1 MIGIDIKHMPRIIET
16 MIIDE
21 YLKGFES
28 FYRNTILSCDYLDFR
43 FSDNFKALIQAK
55 KKLKS
60 NIN

>member
-1 MIGIDIKHMPRIIET
+1 MDIKHMPRIIKT
-16 MIIDE
+16 MISGQ
-21 YLKGFES
+21 YLKGFEL
-28 FYRNTILSCDYLDFR
+28 FYRNKILSCDYIDFR